1 MLLNSVILVIVLLF
15 DIKLYWEEY
24 IKDDINIL

>member
-15 DIKLYWEEY
+15 DNKLYWEEY